1 MAGASFDARIRHA
14 GVAISANY
22 AELLVLS
29 ARQVI
34 GAIEITISKPG
45 SGSYN
50 TEDIYVSNGNVNTV
64 GVIFPSWPFF
74 LYVK

>member
-1 MAGASFDARIRHA
+1 VAGASFDARIRHA